1 MRQLNHD
8 FKEVLARYPRE
19 RSHGTRRGRAYA
31 LDRMATTLDRQFPR
45 LRARNL
51 KGKHVEFLVADWKRR
66 ELSMGTM
73 ANYMSHLRWFAK
85 AIGKPN
91 IVRRS
96 NASYGI
102 RKERTAKNRARGLP
116 AAKLAKVRDAHVR
129 LALEMELAFGLRREE
144 AIKFSPS
151 YADRGSKI
159 VLKASTTKGGRP
171 REIPVLKDEQRRL
184 LDEVRAL
191 VGGGALIPAHRNYRE
206 QLKVYETQTRN
217 AGLQE
222 HARSALH
229 VRAMPLRGSNGME
242 AAAGGRSAAEQ
253 PDGREGADRQGGA
266 VHRRPGTRS
275 QPAGNPGAP
284 CRGVE
289 PARDRAARKA
299 RLLCV
304 QRNARRRCAA
314 VADSSR

>member
-31 LDRMATTLDRQFPR
+31 LDRTATTLDRQFPR

-102 RKERTAKNRARGLP
+102 RKEREAKNRARGLP

-129 LALEMELAFGLRREE
+129 LALEMELAFGRRREE

-151 YADRGSKI
+151 YADRGAKI

-184 LDEVRAL
+184 LDEVRGL

-217 AGLQE
+217 AGFRNMHGLRYTYAQHRYEDLTGWKPPLAGGPLQSSLTGARE
-222 HARSALH
+222 RIDKEARSILA
-229 VRAMPLRGSNGME
+229 
-242 AAAGGRSAAEQ
+242 
-253 PDGREGADRQGGA
+253 RELGHNRREILERYVGA
-266 VHRRPGTRS
+266 
-275 QPAGNPGAP
+275 
-284 CRGVE
+284 
-289 PARDRAARKA
+289 
-299 RLLCV
+299 
-304 QRNARRRCAA
+304 
-314 VADSSR
+314 